1 MKILKNPI
9 FKNYTSLSLNHGVII
24 LLNILFVPL
33 FLTFWDVST
42 YADWIL
48 ISTIPAI
55 LTLGELGLTSYGSNL
70 IVILYNQKKKKKVN
84 YTFQNIIF
92 FSTTIILSL
101 GLVLIFL
108 NYVFNFKSI
117 LNINSLDKFEFYII
131 LIFFILKYLLITNFN
146 FISSIF
152 RINNQFHLS
161 VYMQTFFIFSEIIF
175 VSITLY
181 LGGKILEVSAIGFI
195 NYVIAFI
202 FSYYLVKKE
211 FLWIKIINFKNINFL
226 FLKKIFYPS
235 VSFMTVNLCKM
246 ILINGTIILLKVFSN
261 ELILILY
268 NSLRLIMNGSRQLI
282 NILTIS
288 FQNQITIDYA
298 KNNLSKIVNKF
309 RILSKYNFLSS
320 TIIAII
326 FIIFLEKPFLIWT
339 MDNVDWNFNFFI
351 LFLLASYFDWLAIPI
366 LTIPYSL
373 NKAEVYN
380 KVFVSSLMIYFII
393 LISIFEYQ
401 NLIAVPISLIIA
413 NLFTYIYSY
422 IKLNKIFFLKNHLIN

>member
-1 MKILKNPI
+1 
-9 FKNYTSLSLNHGVII
+9 
-24 LLNILFVPL
+24 
-33 FLTFWDVST
+33 
-42 YADWIL
+42 
-48 ISTIPAI
+48 
-55 LTLGELGLTSYGSNL
+55 
-70 IVILYNQKKKKKVN
+70 
-84 YTFQNIIF
+84 
-92 FSTTIILSL
+92 
-101 GLVLIFL
+101 
-108 NYVFNFKSI
+108 
-117 LNINSLDKFEFYII
+117 
-131 LIFFILKYLLITNFN
+131 
-146 FISSIF
+146 
-152 RINNQFHLS
+152 
-161 VYMQTFFIFSEIIF
+161 MQTFFIFSEIIF

-309 RILSKYNFLSS
+309 RTLSKYNFLSS

-422 IKLNKIFFLKNHLIN
+422 IKLNKILFLKNHLIN